1 MSLATSENTAT
12 IFLTAGGS
20 FSWDI
25 PASEDL
31 PISNVKVSVV
41 TDPVDAPSWDV
52 KITDNGSGWDNYTG
66 KQTGEFHPL
75 ITHESKFTLKLT
87 CPRGARYDDKVTVN
101 LIISSNERMREIS
114 YSAVATPSIVALK
127 TRIGQ
132 EKDVAKSLY
141 NIFRKESKESR
152 EDTYIVDSTT
162 FTEDEC
168 KHHDVYSVLCP
179 AGLSGYVFVEGMN
192 TDRMREKTKGIKKAR
207 SFVDGETDVNEIE
220 HYLTPLSP
228 VIGIA
233 EGDIVEL
240 INGPFKGEKA
250 RVFKIDKEREE
261 ITVELIEAMV
271 PIPVTVTGESVKL
284 IEKEK

>member
-1 MSLATSENTAT
+1 MSLVTAENVDVRS
-12 IFLTAGGS
+12 LTAGSS

-25 PASEDL
+25 SAGEDL
-31 PISNVKVSVV
+31 PISSVKVSVV
-41 TDPVDAPSWDV
+41 MDPIDAPSWDV
-52 KITDNGSGWDNYTG
+52 EINSNGDSWDNYTG
-66 KQTGEFHPL
+66 KQTGEFQPL
-75 ITHESKFTLKLT
+75 VTRESKLTLKLT
-87 CPRGARYDDKVTVN
+87 CPKGARYDDKVTVH
-101 LIISSNERMREIS
+101 LAISSNENVREMS
-114 YSAVATPSIVALK
+114 YSAVATSSIVALK

-141 NIFRKESKESR
+141 NVFKKESKYEN
-152 EDTYIVDSTT
+152 DFYAVDNST

-168 KHHDVYSVLCP
+168 KRHDVYSVLCP
-179 AGLSGYVFVEGMN
+179 AGLNGYVFVEGMN

-207 SFVDGETDVNEIE
+207 SFVDGETNVNEIE

-250 RVFKIDKEREE
+250 RVFKIDKEKEE